1 MSQPSRVQKVFVIG
15 WSVGIA
21 VILIL
26 VIGVVRLGSTK
37 AGVNFAPLAAETRE
51 TSIEEP
57 TDKDVA
63 LWTSKSMRIGLE
75 TVVESEREADDTTNE
90 APQDDSNN

>member
-1 MSQPSRVQKVFVIG
+1 MSQPSRVKKVFVIG

-37 AGVNFAPLAAETRE
+37 AGANFAPQPAETHE
-51 TSIEEP
+51 ASIEEP
-57 TDKDVA
+57 SD
-63 LWTSKSMRIGLE
+63 
-75 TVVESEREADDTTNE
+75 
-90 APQDDSNN
+90 